1 MADVKDELKQLIAA
15 DLLQQLVGLSILDS
29 SRMNDAIRFATQ
41 TGGDPYLIVKN
52 DGLFLES
59 SLVAALAEK
68 YGLNFEINFIL
79 PKLDPKFPLNYC
91 VQNALLPILTDEN
104 QLALGLSSPI
114 SLNAIR
120 NLNLLHG
127 KKLTAFFIPYSKL
140 LNGLRNID
148 NKDFIDGS
156 GNLPIVVNPP
166 VAQSLKKDFKQLP
179 VQNDKI
185 DTLSQP
191 PSAEVKVKRVDNKEL
206 AKNITKGFGKQV
218 QAMLANDVVSGLN
231 EILVYAVTEKV
242 SDLHLEIFRD
252 KARLRFRKNG
262 TLIVPAQFQSF
273 VEKNYNA
280 IISRLKIISDLDIAE
295 KRLPQDGAA
304 NFTSSKN
311 NIDVDLRVSI
321 IPMATG
327 ERAVLRILNK
337 ASLSVDISSLGFSEQ
352 QLSVFMRSI
361 DSPQG
366 LVLVT
371 GPTGSGKSTTLY
383 GAINHLN
390 QDDVNILTAEDPI
403 EYTLSGVGQV
413 QMKDGIG
420 LTFAA
425 ALRSFLRQD
434 PEIILVGE
442 IRDGE
447 TADIAT
453 KAALTGHLVL
463 STLHTNSSIGAITRL
478 INMGLPKYLVSNALS
493 CIVAQRL
500 IRTNCPMCKQSRPF
514 DRDDPS
520 MKISI
525 FKHLL
530 EQEESFGVGC
540 ENCNMTGFY
549 ARRAVHEVLE
559 VDIELK
565 TMINRDASEIEMVKY
580 ARSNGFSTMLERG
593 LDFVHNGETTLEELL
608 RVVPMEVL

>member
-1 MADVKDELKQLIAA
+1 MAEIKDTLKQQIST
-15 DLLQQLVGLSILDS
+15 DLLSQLVNFSMIDPLRS
-29 SRMNDAIRFATQ
+29 SEAIRYSVQ
-41 TGGDPYLIVKN
+41 TGDDPYFIIKN
-52 DGLFLES
+52 DNLFAENLLVES
-59 SLVAALAEK
+59 LATK
-68 YGLNFEINFIL
+68 YGLKFDFNFTL
-79 PKLDPKFPLNYC
+79 PVLEDKFPMKYC
-91 VQNALLPILTDEN
+91 AQNGLLPIMVEGVLSI
-104 QLALGLSSPI
+104 GLSSPI

-127 KKLTAFFIPYSKL
+127 QKLTAFFIPYSKL
-140 LNGLRNID
+140 LIGIKNIDSTDLNGLLTNE
-148 NKDFIDGS
+148 FIKTTHLESSSHKNTPSQFTTLNNETLVDS
-156 GNLPIVVNPP
+156 SKVDS
-166 VAQSLKKDFKQLP
+166 ASTSKKSI
-179 VQNDKI
+179 KI
-185 DTLSQP
+185 DPEKTTT
-191 PSAEVKVKRVDNKEL
+191 
-206 AKNITKGFGKQV
+206 KNFGKQI
-218 QAMLANDVVSGLN
+218 QAMLSKDVVSGLN
-231 EILVYAVTEKV
+231 EILVFAVTEKV
-242 SDLHLEIFRD
+242 SDIHLEIFRD

-262 TLIVPAQFQSF
+262 KLVIPDQFQSF
-273 VEKNYNA
+273 IENNYNA

-304 NFTSSKN
+304 NFISAKN
-311 NIDVDLRVSI
+311 KIDVDLRVSI

-337 ASLSVDISSLGFSEQ
+337 ASLSVDIESLGFSEQ
-352 QLSVFMRSI
+352 QLSIFTRAI

-413 QMKDGIG
+413 QMKDDIG
-420 LTFAA
+420 LTFAS

-478 INMGLPKYLVSNALS
+478 VNMGLPKYLVSNALT
-493 CIVAQRL
+493 CVVAQRL
-500 IRTNCPMCKQSRPF
+500 IRTNCPVCKQSRLF
-514 DRDDPS
+514 DHKDPS
-520 MKISI
+520 LKRSM

-530 EQEESFGVGC
+530 DQQEFFGVGC
-540 ENCNMTGFY
+540 SHCNMTGFS
-549 ARRAVHEVLE
+549 ARRAVHEVLD

-565 TMINRDASEIEMVKY
+565 SMINRDASEIDMVHY
-580 ARSNGFSTMLERG
+580 ARENGFTTMLERG
-593 LDFVHNGETTLEELL
+593 PDFVHSGDTTLEELL
-608 RVVPMEVL
+608 RVVPVEAI

>member
-1 MADVKDELKQLIAA
+1 MAEIKESLKQQIAT
-15 DLLQQLVGLSILDS
+15 DLLSQLVSFTLLHP
-29 SRMNDAIRFATQ
+29 SRSAEAIKYSAQ
-41 TGGDPYLIVKN
+41 TGDDPYFILKN
-52 DGLFLES
+52 DKLFSENLLVES
-59 SLVAALAEK
+59 LATK
-68 YGLNFEINFIL
+68 YGLKHYLNFTL
-79 PKLDPKFPLNYC
+79 PALDNKFPIKYC
-91 VQNALLPILTDEN
+91 VENGLLPIIIDGNLSI
-104 QLALGLSSPI
+104 GLSSPI

-127 KKLTAFFIPYSKL
+127 NKLNAFFIPYSKL
-140 LNGLRNID
+140 LIGIKYIGSSDLIGLFKNELSNTEELDSSQSEKRSSDFQTSID
-148 NKDFIDGS
+148 QHQVDVSKVD
-156 GNLPIVVNPP
+156 IVS
-166 VAQSLKKDFKQLP
+166 ASKQSS
-179 VQNDKI
+179 KI
-185 DTLSQP
+185 DQNKTT
-191 PSAEVKVKRVDNKEL
+191 VKE
-206 AKNITKGFGKQV
+206 FGKQV
-218 QAMLANDVVSGLN
+218 QAMLSKDVVSGLN
-231 EILVYAVTEKV
+231 EILVFAVIEKV
-242 SDLHLEIFRD
+242 SDIHLEIFRD

-262 TLIVPAQFQSF
+262 KLVIPDQFQSF
-273 VEKNYNA
+273 IEKNYNA

-304 NFTSSKN
+304 NFTSAKHK
-311 NIDVDLRVSI
+311 IDVDLRVSI

-337 ASLSVDISSLGFSEQ
+337 ASLSVNIESLGYSEQ
-352 QLSVFMRSI
+352 QLTIFTRSI

-413 QMKDGIG
+413 QMKDDIG
-420 LTFAA
+420 LTFAS

-478 INMGLPKYLVSNALS
+478 VNMGLPKYLVSNALT
-493 CIVAQRL
+493 CVVAQRL
-500 IRTNCPMCKQSRPF
+500 IRTNCPVCKQSRLF
-514 DRDDPS
+514 DHKDPS
-520 MKISI
+520 LKRSM

-530 EQEESFGVGC
+530 DQQEFFGVGC
-540 ENCNMTGFY
+540 SHCNMTGFS
-549 ARRAVHEVLE
+549 ARRAVHEVLD

-565 TMINRDASEIEMVKY
+565 SMINRDASEIDMVHY
-580 ARSNGFSTMLERG
+580 ARENGFTTMLERG
-593 LDFVHNGETTLEELL
+593 LDFVHSGDTTLEELL
-608 RVVPMEVL
+608 RVVPVEAI

>member
-1 MADVKDELKQLIAA
+1 MAEIKEELKQQIAG
-15 DLLQQLVGLSILDS
+15 DLLLQLVNFAMIDS
-29 SRMNDAIRFATQ
+29 VRMTDAIKFASQ
-41 TGGDPYLIVKN
+41 TGDDPYLIVKN
-52 DGLFLES
+52 DSQFSETR
-59 SLVAALAEK
+59 LVEALADK
-68 YGLNFEINFIL
+68 YGLKYDFDFTL
-79 PKLDPKFPLNYC
+79 PKLDSKFPLNYC
-91 VQNALLPILTDEN
+91 AQNGLLPIMVDGAD
-104 QLALGLSSPI
+104 LALGLSSPT

-140 LNGLRNID
+140 LTGIKNID
-148 NKDFIDGS
+148 NPQYIEGPRNTPKVEDSPVIAVTEEA
-156 GNLPIVVNPP
+156 IP
-166 VAQSLKKDFKQLP
+166 VASSSHGDKDAP
-179 VQNDKI
+179 V
-185 DTLSQP
+185 SQP
-191 PSAEVKVKRVDNKEL
+191 LPDVKSKPNVIKES
-206 AKNITKGFGKQV
+206 AKNPTKNFGKQV
-218 QAMLANDVVSGLN
+218 QAMLSSDVVSGLN
-231 EILVYAVTEKV
+231 EILVFAVTEKV
-242 SDLHLEIFRD
+242 SDIHLEVFRD
-252 KARLRFRKNG
+252 KARLRLRKNG
-262 TLIVPAQFQSF
+262 KLIIPAQFQGF

-280 IISRLKIISDLDIAE
+280 IISRLKILSDLDIAE

-304 NFTSSKN
+304 NFASPKN

-337 ASLSVDISSLGFSEQ
+337 ASLSVDIESLGFSEQ
-352 QLSVFMRSI
+352 QLSVFMRAI

-413 QMKDGIG
+413 QMKDEIG

-478 INMGLPKYLVSNALS
+478 VNMGLPKYLVSNALS

-500 IRTNCPMCKQSRPF
+500 IRTNCPMCKTSRNF
-514 DRDDPS
+514 DKNDPLL
-520 MKISI
+520 KRSI

-530 EQEESFGVGC
+530 DRQEFFGAGC
-540 ENCNMTGFY
+540 DHCNMTGFSS
-549 ARRAVHEVLE
+549 RRAVHEVLE

-565 TMINRDASEIEMVKY
+565 NMINRDTSEIDMVKY
-580 ARSNGFSTMLERG
+580 ARENGFSTMLERG
-593 LDFVHNGETTLEELL
+593 LDFVHSGDTTLEELL
-608 RVVPMEVL
+608 RIVPMEAL